1 MEKKPISHLIAGVMV
16 AGLMIIYSMIL
27 YFTGMDTNQAVSYI
41 SFGILIIGIIF
52 FVHAYGK
59 ANSYHM
65 SFGNLF
71 AYGFKTA
78 AFSALVVVAF
88 NILFNLIFPEY
99 KERVFDLMRQNM
111 ETQGKLTEDQIVSY
125 VDGMKKYYQVIM
137 IAGAVF
143 MFALFGAIGSAIGAA
158 VTKKDV
164 SDSPFENLQ

>member
-1 MEKKPISHLIAGVMV
+1 MEKKPISHLIAGVVV
-16 AGLMIIYSMIL
+16 AGLMIIYTMIL
-27 YFTGMDTNQAVSYI
+27 YFTGMDTNQGMSYI
-41 SFGILIIGIIF
+41 SFGILMVGIIF
-52 FVHAYGK
+52 FIRSYGK

-111 ETQGKLTEDQIVSY
+111 ETQGKLTDDQIASY
-125 VDGMKKYYQVIM
+125 VEGMKKYYQVIM